1 MHKIFVHKFRDR
13 EIEMCSIDKTRRREQ
28 LRVESFSNKASGGE
42 TMAEAGCIMA
52 SALARDLLLLLL
64 ERCLFWQYIVIV
76 YTTQKTSRVPPSCY
90 HINPNF

>member
-52 SALARDLLLLLL
+52 SALARLAAAAGEINSGGCRWHPSHLLLSTPGPILPLL
-64 ERCLFWQYIVIV
+64 CA
-76 YTTQKTSRVPPSCY
+76 
-90 HINPNF
+90 ND

>member
-52 SALARDLLLLLL
+52 SALARD
-64 ERCLFWQYIVIV
+64 
-76 YTTQKTSRVPPSCY
+76 
-90 HINPNF
+90 

>member
-52 SALARDLLLLLL
+52 SALARLAAAAAAGEMPFLAIHSHSIHNTKN
-64 ERCLFWQYIVIV
+64 Q
-76 YTTQKTSRVPPSCY
+76 SGPPIMLPHQS
-90 HINPNF
+90 